1 MTPSQSF
8 FAHWYF
14 HLPNLAMAAL
24 TYTLIG
30 RYILALFLDQDRVIV
45 RVFNSVTNPVL
56 AVVGA
61 ITPRIVPAGLLVVF
75 AMIWLFVARI
85 ALFFILAMMG
95 IRPTLG

>member
-24 TYTLIG
+24 TYTLVG
-30 RYILALFLDQDRVIV
+30 RYILALFLDQDRVLV
-45 RVFNSVTNPVL
+45 RVFNSVTDPVL